1 MKKIKDD
8 YFYKAK
14 SEGYVARS
22 IYKLEEID
30 KKFHLI
36 SKGNF
41 VLDFGCSPG
50 SWIQYVSKKIGKKG
64 FVLGLDIKPVSISLT
79 ENIKVLEID
88 AFETDVDSIKDISKF
103 FDVILSDMSPKTTG
117 IRSVDA
123 QRSFDL
129 NLQVLRISVELLSP
143 NGAILLKC
151 FQGEPFEKLLKG
163 FKQLFSEVRLC
174 KPNSSRSES
183 VEIFLLGRTKK
194 ERAFSNNNFC

>member
-1 MKKIKDD
+1 MKKIKDH

-183 VEIFLLGRTKK
+183 VEIFLLGKFKR
-194 ERAFSNNNFC
+194 